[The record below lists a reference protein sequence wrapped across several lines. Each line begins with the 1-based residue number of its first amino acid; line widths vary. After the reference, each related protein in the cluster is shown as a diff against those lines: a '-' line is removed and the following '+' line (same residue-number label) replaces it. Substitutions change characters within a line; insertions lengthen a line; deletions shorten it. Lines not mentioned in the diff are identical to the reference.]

1 MQAAEQDKQ
10 EEQAKAAQLKKVSC
24 RLCKGDHFT
33 SKCPYRQ
40 ELEMVG
46 IRGGKAQ
53 LLFILPPFSI
63 VDNRP
68 DAPPS
73 DDLPPTDT
81 PAAGSGTGKYVPPS
95 MRGGV
100 VRAGESMNRPR
111 EDLPTLRVTNV
122 SEDATEDDLRDLFSR
137 FGRVHRVYI
146 GRDRETGIGKGYAFV
161 SFEDRTVAEKA
172 MHRIHGMGAY
182 FATSTIVPY
191 SRTRFLGYD
200 NLILNCQWSRK
211 SCFYFR
217 YPSNNEISVTEPR
230 ETRNAP

>member
-1 MQAAEQDKQ
+1 MQAAEQDKH

-40 ELEMVG
+40 ELELVG
-46 IRGGKAQ
+46 IRGGKFR
-53 LLFILPPFSI
+53 LSFVLSPFSI
-63 VDNRP
+63 IDNRP

-73 DDLPPTDT
+73 EDLPQTDA
-81 PAAGSGTGKYVPPS
+81 PAAASGSGKYVPPS
-95 MRGGV
+95 MRSGAG
-100 VRAGESMNRPR
+100 RGGESMNRPR

-122 SEDATEDDLRDLFSR
+122 SEDANEDDLRDLFSR

-161 SFEDRTVAEKA
+161 SFEDRIVAEKA
-172 MHRIHGMGAY
+172 MHRIHGMGTY
-182 FATSTIVPY
+182 FTTSTLLYHALIG
-191 SRTRFLGYD
+191 FLGYD

-211 SCFYFR
+211 LLLF
-217 YPSNNEISVTEPR
+217 SVFVK
-230 ETRNAP
+230 